1 MEIQGILGYMLNA
14 SARLIKR
21 EMDSYL
27 ENYNVTTS
35 QWAVLK
41 LLDTKKQ
48 LTQTE
53 IAVEL
58 SGDKATAG
66 EIIFKL
72 CEKKYL
78 EKKQDTR
85 DRRAYV
91 ITLTPRA
98 QEIVKDIEMMS
109 EEVTKKALKDL
120 DEEAVQVMYKCLNK
134 IIANL
139 TGEEK
144 S

>member
-1 MEIQGILGYMLNA
+1 MEIQGILGYMLNVC
-14 SARLIKR
+14 ARLIKR
-21 EMDSYL
+21 EMDSHL
-27 ENYNVTTS
+27 ESYNITTA

-41 LLDTKKQ
+41 LLDTKEQ

-53 IAVEL
+53 IASEL

-66 EIIFKL
+66 EVIFRL

-91 ITLTPRA
+91 VTLTPKA
-98 QEIVKDIEMMS
+98 KDMVKDIEKMAD
-109 EEVTKKALKDL
+109 EVTEKALKDL
-120 DEEAVQVMYKCLNK
+120 NNEDMQVLYKSLNK
-134 IIANL
+134 IIINL
-139 TGEEK
+139 SGEEK
-144 S
+144 P